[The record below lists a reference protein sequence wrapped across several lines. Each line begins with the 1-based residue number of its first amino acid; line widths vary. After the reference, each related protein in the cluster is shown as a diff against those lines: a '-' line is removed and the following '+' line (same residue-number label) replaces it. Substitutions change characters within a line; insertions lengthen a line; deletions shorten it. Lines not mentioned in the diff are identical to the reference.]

1 MRWILSPFQLN
12 QMLTPSAEN
21 APSKMD
27 VVVLALDDAG
37 GRREAIDTEDVAIK
51 AWQLAPKAFCWR
63 KYESQVDIS
72 TVRLTLRHAAEARNG
87 ARVGGSM
94 RAGWHLT
101 PAGLRWLEREGPG
114 VRRLLGFTSPTSRGE
129 GRAETR
135 HQAIE
140 IQRLTR
146 SDAYRLWK
154 AGLPID
160 PKQAATAFRIDGY
173 TSDRDRSLKS
183 TRFIELA
190 AASGDAELQ
199 RFVEEMAGVA
209 SEYRPAVMKMASE
222 EGRE

>member
-1 MRWILSPFQLN
+1 
-12 QMLTPSAEN
+12 MLTAYDPN

-27 VVVLALDDAG
+27 VIVLALDDAG
-37 GRREAIDTEDVAIK
+37 GRGEAIDTEDAAIK
-51 AWQLAPKAFCWR
+51 AWELAPKAFCWR

-72 TVRLTLRHAAEARNG
+72 TVRLTLRHAAEGKNG

-101 PAGLRWLEREGPG
+101 PAGLRWLDSEGPR
-114 VRRLLGFTSPTSRGE
+114 VRRQLGFTSPGSRGE
-129 GRAETR
+129 RRAETR

-154 AGLPID
+154 AGLPVD
-160 PKQAATAFRIDGY
+160 PKQAAMAFRIDGY
-173 TSDRDRSLKS
+173 TTDRDRSLKS
-183 TRFIELA
+183 TRFIEMA
-190 AASGDAELQ
+190 TANGDAELH
-199 RFVEEMAGVA
+199 RFVQEMAAIA
-209 SEYRPAVMKMASE
+209 SEYRPMVTTVASE